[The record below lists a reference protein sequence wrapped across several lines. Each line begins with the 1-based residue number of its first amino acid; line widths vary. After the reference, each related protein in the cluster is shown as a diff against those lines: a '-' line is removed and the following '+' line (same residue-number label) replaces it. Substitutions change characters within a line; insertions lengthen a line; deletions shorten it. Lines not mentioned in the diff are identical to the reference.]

1 LRYGII
7 YWEPTIWEH
16 IKKRENERVEGWEL
30 ATFIISNN
38 TTPLDAKM

>member
-1 LRYGII
+1 LRYGIN
-7 YWEPTIWEH
+7 YWEPYGNIF
-16 IKKRENERVEGWEL
+16 KKRENERVEGWEL